1 MSWVTGAETIS
12 TETTRATNR
21 LAAADH
27 ATAAAIEERTLPF
40 GHLNV
45 RPVHASP
52 PRRRRHASAPIEGGE
67 RYELGELIG
76 RGGMGEVF
84 VAYDTQLGREVA
96 IKRLHPEHITPSS
109 LARFLREAR
118 IQGWLDHPAIPS
130 VYDLGRDDQGRPFF
144 AMKRLSGITLD
155 EILTA
160 RETEA
165 RTVHDAHRTEPQ
177 FTEQQ
182 LLRAFVE
189 ICLAIEFAHTR
200 GVLHR
205 DLKPANM
212 LLGEFGEVYV
222 FDWGVAC
229 ILDEIVPATDTT
241 RPTLELAANTVGVLG
256 TPGYMSPEQV
266 CGDDL
271 DGRADVYALGCVLFE
286 ILVGRRVHPSG
297 HAGMTS
303 ALAGVTASPSTYRD
317 NLAPELDEL
326 CRHATAGDRRD
337 RISSARAL
345 GEAVQRY
352 LDGDRDLVLRR
363 TLAQGHLETARRASE
378 EAERATQSGDLLR
391 SSCEAVNPGEAHL
404 GFAATSVAMREAGR
418 ALALDPSLPGAAE
431 LVGRLMLQ
439 PAPRTPAAVAAE
451 FEDAELPE
459 QLRMAKVS
467 IATYAGY
474 ACVAPLLL
482 VFGIRDA
489 PYLCALVAIAL
500 GNIAIATVTLVQ
512 RRAAPRIAVAIGHAA
527 MLGLIARMFT
537 PLFIAPGVTALMLM
551 AYAQHPTTRQ
561 RDLVGGG
568 ALAIAAVLG
577 VWGAEAVGWISSTTI
592 VDGGVIQLVPPLDG
606 LARFPIIPALC
617 CYSILLVAVAAEFA
631 YSVARRG
638 RDARRELHVQAWHL
652 RQLVS
657 LDEAPR
663 RTPGSTLGTRSEP
676 AW

>member
-1 MSWVTGAETIS
+1 MSWVPGGDTSSAD
-12 TETTRATNR
+12 TTCMTSR
-21 LAAADH
+21 LVAVDT
-27 ATAAAIEERTLPF
+27 ATAAAIDERTLPF
-40 GHLNV
+40 GPVNV
-45 RPVHASP
+45 RPVHDSP
-52 PRRRRHASAPIEGGE
+52 PRRRRHASAPIVGGE

-84 VAYDTQLGREVA
+84 AAYDAQLGREVA
-96 IKRLHPEHITPSS
+96 IKRLHPDKITPSS

-130 VYDLGRDDQGRPFF
+130 VYDLGRDDEGRPFF

-155 EILTA
+155 EILAA
-160 RETEA
+160 RGTEA
-165 RTVHDAHRTEPQ
+165 SADHDAHRAVLPR

-222 FDWGVAC
+222 FDWGVAR

-241 RPTLELAANTVGVLG
+241 RPTLEQVANTAGVLG

-297 HAGMTS
+297 LAGMTS
-303 ALAGVTASPSTYRD
+303 ALAGVTASPSAYRD

-326 CRHATAGDRRD
+326 CRRATAVDRRE
-337 RISSARAL
+337 RIASARAL

-352 LDGDRDLVLRR
+352 LDGDRDLALRR
-363 TLAQGHLETARRASE
+363 RLARIHLETARRASE
-378 EAERATQSGDLLR
+378 EASHVTRTD
-391 SSCEAVNPGEAHL
+391 
-404 GFAATSVAMREAGR
+404 GFAAATVAMREAGR

-431 LVGRLMLQ
+431 LVGRLMIQ
-439 PAPRTPAAVAAE
+439 PAPRAPADVAAE
-451 FEDAELPE
+451 VESSELPE
-459 QLRMAKVS
+459 QLRMAKLS

-474 ACVAPLLL
+474 ACVAPLLIA
-482 VFGIRDA
+482 FGIRDA
-489 PYLCALVAIAL
+489 PYLCALVAIAVS
-500 GNIAIATVTLVQ
+500 NIAIASITLIQ

-551 AYAQHPTTRQ
+551 AYAQHPTTRR
-561 RDLVGGG
+561 RDLMGGG
-568 ALAIAAVLG
+568 AIAVAAVLG
-577 VWGAEAVGWISSTTI
+577 VWGAEAFGWVSATTM
-592 VDGGVIQLVPPLDG
+592 VDGGMIQLRPPLDG
-606 LARFPIIPALC
+606 IAQFPIVPALC
-617 CYSILLVAVAAEFA
+617 CYSILLVAVATEFA

-638 RDARRELHVQAWHL
+638 RDARRELQVHAWHL
-652 RQLVS
+652 RQLVF
-657 LDEAPR
+657 LDEPPR
-663 RTPGSTLGTRSEP
+663 IRV
-676 AW
+676 

>member
-1 MSWVTGAETIS
+1 MSWVRGGDTIS
-12 TETTRATNR
+12 TETTCTTTRM
-21 LAAADH
+21 AAADP
-27 ATAAAIEERTLPF
+27 ATAAAIDERTLPY
-40 GHLNV
+40 GRLNV
-45 RPVHASP
+45 RPVHDGP

-67 RYELGELIG
+67 RYELGALIG

-84 VAYDTQLGREVA
+84 TAYDAQLGREVA
-96 IKRLHPEHITPSS
+96 IKRLHPDNITPTS

-155 EILTA
+155 EILAA

-165 RTVHDAHRTEPQ
+165 GADHGALLSR
-177 FTEQQ
+177 FSEQQ

-222 FDWGVAC
+222 FDWGVARV
-229 ILDEIVPATDTT
+229 LDEIVPASDAT
-241 RPTLELAANTVGVLG
+241 RPTLEQVANTAGVLG

-297 HAGMTS
+297 LAGMTS
-303 ALAGVTASPSTYRD
+303 ALAGVTASPSTYRE

-326 CRHATAGDRRD
+326 CRRATAVDRNE
-337 RISSARAL
+337 RIASARAL

-352 LDGDRDLVLRR
+352 LDGDRDVALRR
-363 TLAQGHLETARRASE
+363 KLARTHLETARRASD
-378 EAERATQSGDLLR
+378 EAAHAMRSGSLLR
-391 SSCEAVNPGEAHL
+391 SSSVAGEENL

-431 LVGRLMLQ
+431 LVGRLMIQ
-439 PAPRTPAAVAAE
+439 PAPRTPAVVAAE
-451 FEDAELPE
+451 FEDSELPE

-474 ACVAPLLL
+474 ACVAPLLFA
-482 VFGIRDA
+482 FGIRDA
-489 PYLCALVAIAL
+489 PYLCALVAIAI
-500 GNIAIATVTLVQ
+500 GNIAIASITLVQ

-551 AYAQHPTTRQ
+551 AYAQHPATRR
-561 RDLVGGG
+561 RDLMGGG
-568 ALAIAAVLG
+568 GIAIAAVLG
-577 VWGAEAVGWISSTTI
+577 VWGAEAIGWISATTI
-592 VDGGVIQLVPPLDG
+592 VDGGVIQLRPPLDG
-606 LARFPIIPALC
+606 VAQFPIVPALC

-638 RDARRELHVQAWHL
+638 RDARRDLHVQAWHL

-657 LDEAPR
+657 LDEPPR
-663 RTPGSTLGTRSEP
+663 HDVASRTI
-676 AW
+676 